1 MASYTKFS
9 ELTGSSQTAL
19 ITAVHPAGVS
29 NTSVV
34 TQEYIFDE
42 DAELDY
48 SASFTDGMSA
58 ATVTFSELPSNTVA
72 VWAEL
77 SANDSG
83 GNPAYGFK
91 RSSGGTDI
99 FYFGALFADAGVNN
113 NLRAMVWLPTNGN
126 SIYANGVQ
134 SDTQIV
140 FKIYGYKTGQ

>member
-58 ATVTFSELPSNTVA
+58 ATVTFSELPATTKAIHVA
-72 VWAEL
+72 LYLNETATSISFRW
-77 SANDSG
+77 
-83 GNPAYGFK
+83 K
-91 RSSGGTDI
+91 RTSGGTNTFLHLID
-99 FYFGALFADAGVNN
+99 YADVGTNALDT
-113 NLRAMVWLPTNGN
+113 LLWMPTGGN
-126 SIYANGVQ
+126 SIYVTTVDAD
-134 SDTQIV
+134 SAIT
-140 FKIYGYKTGQ
+140 FKILGYKTGA